1 MIKGFILCIILFCF
15 SGLLGQN
22 PFDIKKPAPGKST
35 PPVKKEVKRP
45 ETKAPVV
52 KSTADSPVSAA
63 KSIPPKAEEGS
74 SLIDMLELDKK
85 TSGSKEASAK
95 QVGPKGSATASTNIF
110 DIKTPKGKEIKPT
123 ILKTPGSRSGTAVN
137 TSNPAS
143 KTKEEPV
150 LEIKTIEPPA
160 NSAVPSSD
168 SNSFIELIPPSEEA
182 DIKDIKK
189 ELKLFGTAS
198 TNNRGEI
205 SKNAWFIIYIFLF
218 LLAAIAINFNR
229 SYPALLLKATYN
241 QNQLRILFKDAF
253 KGNHML
259 IFGILYFLFI
269 INAGIFIYQSFK
281 MFQVTALSLFW
292 SILIVVFV
300 YLTRHLV
307 LYIMGKV
314 FPMEKEAMFFNY
326 TIGIHNL
333 TAGLGLMLINI
344 LLSFIDPETGK
355 MLIFSGLGIIIALY
369 AMRQV
374 RGLLNNIP
382 VIVSRKLHFIIY
394 LCAVEIAPW
403 MILVRYLTT

>member
-1 MIKGFILCIILFCF
+1 MIRGLLFCSLFCF
-15 SGLLGQN
+15 SSILIGQN
-22 PFDIKKPAPGKST
+22 PFDIKKPAPGKT
-35 PPVKKEVKRP
+35 PPPVRKEAVKKPEVKP
-45 ETKAPVV
+45 KAQVV
-52 KSTADSPVSAA
+52 DTPAVVSKPAP
-63 KSIPPKAEEGS
+63 PPKPAEGS

-85 TSGSKEASAK
+85 APTSKEA
-95 QVGPKGSATASTNIF
+95 VTSTNPF
-110 DIKTPKGKEIKPT
+110 DIKIPKGKEGNKSVIVRNPVTTPGTNAGKESQSAASPT
-123 ILKTPGSRSGTAVN
+123 I
-137 TSNPAS
+137 
-143 KTKEEPV
+143 
-150 LEIKTIEPPA
+150 EIKEVDPPA
-160 NSAVPSSD
+160 ENAVSPPGD
-168 SNSFIELIPPSEEA
+168 NTFIDIVPPSEET
-182 DIKDIKK
+182 DIKEIKK
-189 ELKLFGTAS
+189 ELRSFGTAS
-198 TNNRGEI
+198 TNNQGEI

-269 INAGIFIYQSFK
+269 INAGIFIYQSF
-281 MFQVTALSLFW
+281 MLFQVAALSLFW
-292 SILIVVFV
+292 AILIVVIV
-300 YLTRHLV
+300 YLTRHLA
-307 LYIMGKV
+307 LYMMGKV
-314 FPMEKEAMFFNY
+314 FPLEKETSFFNY

-344 LLSFIDPETGK
+344 LLSFIDPESAK
-355 MLIFSGLGIIIALY
+355 MLIFSGLGIILALY
-369 AMRQV
+369 AMRQI

>member
-1 MIKGFILCIILFCF
+1 MIRGLLFCSLFCF
-15 SGLLGQN
+15 SSILIGQN
-22 PFDIKKPAPGKST
+22 PFDIKKPAQGS
-35 PPVKKEVKRP
+35 PPTVRKEAVKKP
-45 ETKAPVV
+45 EAKPKAQ
-52 KSTADSPVSAA
+52 TADTPAVLSKPAP
-63 KSIPPKAEEGS
+63 PPKPAEGS

-85 TSGSKEASAK
+85 TTTSKEAVS
-95 QVGPKGSATASTNIF
+95 STNIF
-110 DIKTPKGKEIKPT
+110 DIKTPKGKERAKT
-123 ILKTPGSRSGTAVN
+123 VILPNPGKRQESGKESQAAASR
-137 TSNPAS
+137 
-143 KTKEEPV
+143 KDPV
-150 LEIKTIEPPA
+150 IEIKEVDPPA
-160 NSAVPSSD
+160 ENSANPVVD
-168 SNSFIELIPPSEEA
+168 NTFIDIVPPSEET
-182 DIKDIKK
+182 DIKEIKK
-189 ELKLFGTAS
+189 ELKSFGTAS
-198 TNNRGEI
+198 TNNQGEI

-241 QNQLRILFKDAF
+241 QNQLRVLFKDAF

-281 MFQVTALSLFW
+281 LFQVADLSLYW
-292 SILIVVFV
+292 AILIVIIV
-300 YLTRHLV
+300 YLIRHLV

-314 FPMEKEAMFFNY
+314 FPMEKEASFFNY

-344 LLSFIDPETGK
+344 LLSFIDPESAK

-369 AMRQV
+369 AMRQI

>member
-1 MIKGFILCIILFCF
+1 MIKGFFFCSIFCF
-15 SGLLGQN
+15 SSILLGQN
-22 PFDIKKPAPGKST
+22 PFDIKKPAPGS
-35 PPVKKEVKRP
+35 
-45 ETKAPVV
+45 
-52 KSTADSPVSAA
+52 
-63 KSIPPKAEEGS
+63 PPKARKEVIKKPEVKPQVKRVDTPVIAVKPVPPAKPAEGS

-85 TSGSKEASAK
+85 TASSKEAVS
-95 QVGPKGSATASTNIF
+95 STNIF
-110 DIKTPKGKEIKPT
+110 DIKTPKGKEATKSVILRNPDAGKESQAAATRKDPT
-123 ILKTPGSRSGTAVN
+123 IEIKEIDPPAENTA
-137 TSNPAS
+137 NPA
-143 KTKEEPV
+143 EE
-150 LEIKTIEPPA
+150 KK
-160 NSAVPSSD
+160 
-168 SNSFIELIPPSEEA
+168 FIDIIPPSEEA
-182 DIKDIKK
+182 DIKDLKK
-189 ELKLFGTAS
+189 ELKSFGTAS
-198 TNNRGEI
+198 TNNQGAI

-269 INAGIFIYQSFK
+269 VNAGIFIYQSFRL
-281 MFQVTALSLFW
+281 FEVADLSLFW
-292 SILIVVFV
+292 SILIVILV
-300 YLTRHLV
+300 YLIRHLV
-307 LYIMGKV
+307 LYVMGKV
-314 FPMEKEAMFFNY
+314 FPMEKEASFFNY

-344 LLSFIDPETGK
+344 LLSFIDPESAK

-369 AMRQV
+369 AMRQI

-403 MILVRYLTT
+403 MILIRYLTT

>member
-1 MIKGFILCIILFCF
+1 MIRGLILCIILFSF
-15 SGLLGQN
+15 SGLQGQN
-22 PFDIKKPAPGKST
+22 PFDIKKPVPGKSKST
-35 PPVKKEVKRP
+35 VKKEVKRP
-45 ETKAPVV
+45 ETKAPSI
-52 KSTADSPVSAA
+52 KSTADSPVSTV
-63 KSIPPKAEEGS
+63 KSTPQKTEEGS

-85 TSGSKEASAK
+85 TSSKESAVK
-95 QVGPKGSATASTNIF
+95 EVVPKGAASASTNIF
-110 DIKTPKGKEIKPT
+110 DIKTPKGKVVKPT
-123 ILKTPGSRSGTAVN
+123 IIQVPGSRAGTAANKPKPSSGT
-137 TSNPAS
+137 S
-143 KTKEEPV
+143 EEPA
-150 LEIKTIEPPA
+150 LEIKTIEPSA
-160 NSAVPSSD
+160 NSAGPASD
-168 SNSFIELIPPSEEA
+168 SGSFIELIPPSEQT

-189 ELKLFGTAS
+189 ELKLFGNAS
-198 TNNRGEI
+198 TSNRGEI

-269 INAGIFIYQSFK
+269 INAGIFIYQSFRL
-281 MFQVTALSLFW
+281 FQVSALSLFW

-307 LYIMGKV
+307 LYILGKV

>member
-1 MIKGFILCIILFCF
+1 MIRSLLFCCLVCFF
-15 SGLLGQN
+15 SFLTGQN
-22 PFDIKKPAPGKST
+22 PFDIKKPVPGKT
-35 PPVKKEVKRP
+35 PPPVKKEVVKKP
-45 ETKAPVV
+45 ETKPTVIQAADTPVTV
-52 KSTADSPVSAA
+52 A
-63 KSIPPKAEEGS
+63 KPNPPKPAEGS

-85 TSGSKEASAK
+85 SNASKEVTS
-95 QVGPKGSATASTNIF
+95 STNIF
-110 DIKTPKGKEIKPT
+110 DIKTPKGKVPQSTINNKVSRPDISTGIANPGTNPPLDIK
-123 ILKTPGSRSGTAVN
+123 
-137 TSNPAS
+137 
-143 KTKEEPV
+143 E
-150 LEIKTIEPPA
+150 IEP
-160 NSAVPSSD
+160 SKE
-168 SNSFIELIPPSEEA
+168 SNTAAGEDKNFIELIPPSDQT
-182 DIKDIKK
+182 DIKELKK
-189 ELKLFGTAS
+189 ELKLFSTAS
-198 TNNRGEI
+198 TNNQGEI

-253 KGNHML
+253 KGNHLL

-269 INAGIFIYQSFK
+269 INAGIFLYQSFK
-281 MFQVTALSLFW
+281 MFQVAALSLFW
-292 SILIVVFV
+292 SILIVILV
-300 YLTRHLV
+300 YMIRHLV

-344 LLSFIDPETGK
+344 LLSFLDPETGK
-355 MLIFSGLGIIIALY
+355 MLIFSGLGIVVALY

-403 MILVRYLTT
+403 MILVKYVTT